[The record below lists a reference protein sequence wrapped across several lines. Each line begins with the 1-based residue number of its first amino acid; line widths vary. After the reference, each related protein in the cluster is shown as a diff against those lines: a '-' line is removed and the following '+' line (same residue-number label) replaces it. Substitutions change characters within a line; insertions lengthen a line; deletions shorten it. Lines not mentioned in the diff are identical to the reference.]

1 MANRIWCFKSSN
13 SSRASRNVKLSGKR
27 GIDLGLSGCFLRG
40 MRKSRWFHVSGLV
53 PGLFLLA
60 SFSGMD
66 RARAIPDAPA
76 LAATNTPGHK
86 SPDFVAGKIDSSLQL
101 VPPSD
106 PRFRYEGRID
116 NADPAGPVIVWQGS
130 RVAIDFEGSQLA
142 LRFDCLEGQSFF
154 DVGVDGTKCILAI
167 RDGNDQRFVF
177 QAALGRG
184 RHRLTLFKRSEASAG
199 TVRFRGIDLAAGARA
214 WLPAPPVYKLTME
227 FIGDSITVGACD
239 EDGDADQWDNRQTHN
254 NALSYGALTAAAF
267 SADYR
272 NIAVSGMGV
281 VTGWVDVRAGQ
292 IWDRLYPK
300 ASSSPADLNA
310 WKPDVLFVNLGENDD
325 SYSRARGKAFPET
338 FAVAYVS
345 LVHAIRKAYPSAR
358 IILLRGGMYGG
369 SQSAALRDA
378 WQTAVARLEAA
389 DPAINH
395 FVFTHWTRNHPRVA
409 DHRAMADELI
419 AWLRAQDFMRN
430 HSSNH

>member
-1 MANRIWCFKSSN
+1 
-13 SSRASRNVKLSGKR
+13 
-27 GIDLGLSGCFLRG
+27 
-40 MRKSRWFHVSGLV
+40 
-53 PGLFLLA
+53 
-60 SFSGMD
+60 
-66 RARAIPDAPA
+66 
-76 LAATNTPGHK
+76 
-86 SPDFVAGKIDSSLQL
+86 
-101 VPPSD
+101 
-106 PRFRYEGRID
+106 
-116 NADPAGPVIVWQGS
+116 
-130 RVAIDFEGSQLA
+130 
-142 LRFDCLEGQSFF
+142 
-154 DVGVDGTKCILAI
+154 
-167 RDGNDQRFVF
+167 
-177 QAALGRG
+177 
-184 RHRLTLFKRSEASAG
+184 
-199 TVRFRGIDLAAGARA
+199 
-214 WLPAPPVYKLTME
+214 
-227 FIGDSITVGACD
+227 
-239 EDGDADQWDNRQTHN
+239 
-254 NALSYGALTAAAF
+254 LTAAAF